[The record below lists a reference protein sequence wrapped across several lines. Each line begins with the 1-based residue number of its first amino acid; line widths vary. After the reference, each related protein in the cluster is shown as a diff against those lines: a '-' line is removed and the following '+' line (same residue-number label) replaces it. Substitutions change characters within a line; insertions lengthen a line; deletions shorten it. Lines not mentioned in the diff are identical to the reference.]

1 MATWQ
6 RRKGKVYVW
15 VYRDGKQRQ
24 VPRDFTRH
32 LDGAQDEEV
41 TSWADYYDSETKRT
55 AKALP
60 PMTNEKITKSVDE
73 FCTYLLSRGRDPST
87 VSHHRSSL
95 LNSVVPYFLSKN
107 IEDVH
112 AWPSASV
119 KMLAALQERG
129 LSHHQI
135 TKCNIATS
143 LYWKWLTEEG
153 LVHSTINLRKPVNVK
168 SHTPLQNTLTPEQV
182 WAWLDRPELD
192 PESLAHEPEIKLMCV
207 LGYFFS
213 LRPQE
218 VFALR
223 KKSFVAGKLAKEC
236 GKVMAEHGLFPAL
249 AVKVTHQITRSG
261 REKLP
266 KAGSGGWVACF
277 DKRAAEY
284 LVGVVNAL
292 PEKESRLFPEFL
304 PDRHFDVWKR
314 HGMQNVTMK
323 DLRRAS
329 LYHLGHYTSLGI
341 QELANHARHANI
353 ETTRLYIRRP
363 DEEVEVPEELD
374 LGA

>member
-1 MATWQ
+1 MAWFS
-6 RRKGKVYVW
+6 RRNGRLYLYFSENGKP
-15 VYRDGKQRQ
+15 RQ
-24 VPRDFTRH
+24 VPVHLTRH
-32 LDGAQDEEV
+32 LEGASDQEV
-41 TSWADYYDSETKRT
+41 KSWADYHESETKRT
-55 AKALP
+55 VKAPP
-60 PMTNEKITKSVDE
+60 PMTNERITKSVDE

-182 WAWLDRPELD
+182 WEWLDRPELD

-223 KKSFVAGKLAKEC
+223 KKTFVAGKLAKEIEC

-249 AVKVTHQITRSG
+249 AVKVTQQITRSG

-277 DKRAAEY
+277 DKEC
-284 LVGVVNAL
+284 L
-292 PEKESRLFPEFL
+292 
-304 PDRHFDVWKR
+304 W
-314 HGMQNVTMK
+314 
-323 DLRRAS
+323 
-329 LYHLGHYTSLGI
+329 
-341 QELANHARHANI
+341 
-353 ETTRLYIRRP
+353 
-363 DEEVEVPEELD
+363 
-374 LGA
+374 